1 MTKSTYEIK
10 ERNFFNGTKFEVI
23 FYGID
28 NIGYYNTLSL
38 AKKAIVSHQ
47 IDDGVKG

>member
-1 MTKSTYEIK
+1 MTNATYEIK
-10 ERNFFNGTKFEVI
+10 ERNFFNGTKYEVI
-23 FYGID
+23 FYGMD
-28 NIGYYNTLSL
+28 TIGYFDSKEY